1 MHQLTRDYVKYDRS
15 LIKTKIIIVSEFFAA
30 IVQRGCNY
38 DAVKC
43 RVAMNKMTLEDYV
56 STLHEG
62 SGSTPNCC
70 ASDLPTPRNMRGRN
84 ICEELINQEAP
95 NQDDLPYATAT
106 KSNTSKRQGSR
117 SVDKV
122 PLDQHGLPSLL
133 PNPVPGN
140 MIPYVASY
148 VVKNFNPEFN
158 NGLVVWM
165 TAAPLM
171 TQGASM
177 PLGGILAP
185 KMGVK
190 VVAIIGSLLCSPLR
204 WCATLLSI
212 DAQPLRNRLSMSWVS
227 VRSSDLTCSGTPS
240 TGHRTA
246 TIAFVWY
253 DSPVHSTRMRI
264 ESNFVAETL
273 ERYSGSYKGTCMR
286 KKISFVFCIMV
297 NKDTIHGVLVVIAG
311 FFIHLSFGCM
321 YTIGNMT
328 PYLASYVVKYIDPH
342 FNNGLVV
349 WVSAAA
355 LAAQG
360 LFMPFGGILSP
371 RLGVKLVI
379 ILGCIINSGGFM
391 LTCIALRYGFVW
403 VLATHLLSL
412 GLGVG
417 FAYSVVMQAAASW
430 FPVNGGFVIGLIAAG
445 FGLGALVFTPIQM
458 AYVNPENVKVNN
470 VTRYYE
476 DPGVLSRV
484 PTSYLV
490 IGGVMLGLQI
500 IGCAIIRRKPT
511 PKEDSIPELRQKK
524 EEVNLSPM
532 ETLRCRYFYF
542 LWLLMFCNIIPI
554 TLITSAYKI
563 FGNEYL
569 ADDIYLTTIGTLGSL
584 FNCLGRVFWGYLVDK
599 FSFKLPIGC
608 MLVLWSFSLFCF
620 PNVFVFGPDVGR
632 YTYGIFVCLM
642 FFSMAGV
649 FAMMPAAT
657 RLLFGPKNMAT
668 NYGMVFS
675 AFSVGSCLS
684 AFASQMAKGR
694 WNLLFYGSAG
704 VCILGLFF
712 LLWIFDPKLPK
723 RLQVF
728 CPCAKVDRRR
738 C

>member
-1 MHQLTRDYVKYDRS
+1 MATEGGVHGALAVVAAF
-15 LIKTKIIIVSEFFAA
+15 LIHLSF
-30 IVQRGCNY
+30 GC
-38 DAVKC
+38 
-43 RVAMNKMTLEDYV
+43 M
-56 STLHEG
+56 
-62 SGSTPNCC
+62 
-70 ASDLPTPRNMRGRN
+70 
-84 ICEELINQEAP
+84 
-95 NQDDLPYATAT
+95 YAT
-106 KSNTSKRQGSR
+106 
-117 SVDKV
+117 
-122 PLDQHGLPSLL
+122 
-133 PNPVPGN
+133 GN

-190 VVAIIGSLLCSPLR
+190 VVAIIGSLLCR
-204 WCATLLSI
+204 
-212 DAQPLRNRLSMSWVS
+212 
-227 VRSSDLTCSGTPS
+227 
-240 TGHRTA
+240 
-246 TIAFVWY
+246 
-253 DSPVHSTRMRI
+253 
-264 ESNFVAETL
+264 
-273 ERYSGSYKGTCMR
+273 YKGTCMR

-524 EEVNLSPM
+524 EIGDALLEVEGDQKEVILNEEVNLSPM

-569 ADDIYLTTIGTLGSL
+569 ADDIYLTTIGTLSSL